1 MSAEA
6 RPLGAFLSDPHSP
19 AGRILQRALSL
30 DDHQLALEQWA
41 NSMPATAPL
50 PTGSVQIAN
59 VRDGTVVVYTANAA
73 VLTALRYR
81 QNELLNALRHACGD
95 TSLQIELK
103 VKPNLGHR

>member
-19 AGRILQRALSL
+19 AARILQRALTLS
-30 DDHQLALEQWA
+30 DHQLTLEHWA
-41 NSMPATAPL
+41 SSMPATAPF

-59 VRDGTVVVYTANAA
+59 VRDGVVVIYTANAA

-81 QNELLNALRHACGD
+81 QNELLNVLRHACGNA
-95 TSLQIELK
+95 SLQIELK
-103 VKPNLGHR
+103 VKPSLGRR